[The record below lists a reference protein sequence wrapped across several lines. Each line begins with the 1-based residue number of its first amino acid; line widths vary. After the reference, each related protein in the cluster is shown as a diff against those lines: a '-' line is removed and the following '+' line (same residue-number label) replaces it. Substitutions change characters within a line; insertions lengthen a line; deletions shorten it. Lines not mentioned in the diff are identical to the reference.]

1 MADKFGILPDGS
13 GFFIAS
19 LPLPKD
25 HWLYDDNTRPPM
37 PLRMLPAER
46 CKWQAKVREAVK
58 YAVRGATMSGKDMDF
73 DPDALVQN
81 ALVGL
86 FGYHT
91 EDGLSD
97 IDPWANPKEVPPLVK
112 IVEV

>member
-1 MADKFGILPDGS
+1 
-13 GFFIAS
+13 
-19 LPLPKD
+19 
-25 HWLYDDNTRPPM
+25 M